1 MRYQVAILTA
11 DTRFARLLQLEFE
24 AWHLSVGLMQDD
36 GPQDAADVLLVD
48 LDSAEVPQESRYG
61 YLIGF
66 SRLPAISADADARR
80 CALILRRPF
89 RMSLLRWEVLSA
101 LSAGSAKQVQDDGER
116 EVLTLTADGVRCG
129 ERTVRLT
136 PTERQLLSLL
146 LEANG
151 NTVPKD
157 GMDAV
162 TGDTG
167 NGATAVYICEIRK
180 KLSQAGLRTT
190 VGTVRGVGY
199 CLETAEKNRKSP

>member
-1 MRYQVAILTA
+1 M
-11 DTRFARLLQLEFE
+11 
-24 AWHLSVGLMQDD
+24 SVGLMQSGDSE
-36 GPQDAADVLLVD
+36 DAADVLLVD

-89 RMSLLRWEVLSA
+89 RMSLLRREVLSA
-101 LSAGSAKQVQDDGER
+101 LSAGSEKRDPDDCGR
-116 EVLTLTADGVRCG
+116 EVLALTGNGIRCG
-129 ERTVRLT
+129 DRMVRLT
-136 PTERQLLSLL
+136 PTECRLMSLL

-151 NTVPKD
+151 KPVPKSCL
-157 GMDAV
+157 DAV
-162 TGDTG
+162 VGDSG
-167 NGATAVYICEIRK
+167 SGETAVYICGIRK